1 MPDILPG
8 SKHPS
13 RPTATPDHDPMRH
26 GSPASRDLQRPHR
39 AGASL
44 ISPTMAAEVN
54 RSRILQALYD
64 VGPLTRA
71 DLARLAGVTRATIGT
86 IVQPMIDQG
95 VLVEREP
102 QPSSAAGGKPARPL
116 WFSPSSRPIAAIHL
130 LPGRVR
136 GALVNAAGTVLTST
150 SRGFPANTRH
160 PAVVVDCIVECL
172 NRVLPADRAP
182 VLGVGIAVAGMVDT
196 DTGTIL
202 AINLAPGLAGLPIG
216 PLVAE
221 RIGAPVHIDLHPR
234 TQALGD
240 RWFGQGRGVA
250 SFASIYTGEAIG
262 VGLVLDGRIHR
273 GVGGAGG
280 EVGHTI
286 VDLDGEQCRCGR
298 RGCWETIA
306 THRWLRAEAAKLD
319 LPSARRMTAGPLAR
333 LAAKD
338 HPHAADL
345 FDRYAHNLAI
355 GIANLQQVLAP
366 NLFILHGDAPAGG
379 EALRSRIEHHVQDS
393 IPARP
398 GRRPQIA
405 FTDLD
410 DHATL
415 LGAAGLVLSHSLQL
429 VA

>member
-1 MPDILPG
+1 MPDILPR
-8 SKHPS
+8 SRRPI
-13 RPTATPDHDPMRH
+13 RPTAVPGH
-26 GSPASRDLQRPHR
+26 GPARPGGPGSRDLRQRYR

-44 ISPTMAAEVN
+44 ISPTTAAEVN

-64 VGPLTRA
+64 LGPLTRA

-86 IVQPMIDQG
+86 IVQPMIDQR
-95 VLVEREP
+95 VLVEREA

-116 WFSPSSRPIAAIHL
+116 WFSPSSRPIAAVHL

-136 GALVNAAGTVLTST
+136 AALVNVAGTVLTRT
-150 SRGFPANTRH
+150 SGGFPANTKH
-160 PAVVVDCIVECL
+160 ADVVVDCIVECL
-172 NRVLPADRAP
+172 RQVLPAEGVP

-240 RWFGQGRGVA
+240 RWFGQGRGVS

-273 GVGGAGG
+273 GAGGAGG
-280 EVGHTI
+280 EIGHTI
-286 VDLDGEQCRCGR
+286 VDLDGELCRCGK

-306 THRWLRAEAAKLD
+306 THRWLRAEAARLD

-333 LAAKD
+333 LAAKG
-338 HPHAADL
+338 HQHAAEL
-345 FDRYAHNLAI
+345 FDRYAWNLAV
-355 GIANLQQVLAP
+355 GIANLQQILAP
-366 NLFILHGDAPAGG
+366 DLFILHGDAPAGG
-379 EALRSRIEHHVQDS
+379 EALRSRIEYHVQDNL
-393 IPARP
+393 PPRP
-398 GRRPQIA
+398 GGHPQIA

-410 DHATL
+410 DDATL